1 MAAMNTRRI
10 SESCKIP
17 SSSAPRAEGRNTA
30 SDVCSIALAKEGV
43 SSIGLAKE
51 ECRGYNARR
60 AVHACADVA
69 APLCWGVFAA
79 KPPSVVRLQL
89 SEMRP

>member
-17 SSSAPRAEGRNTA
+17 SSSARRAEGRNTA
-30 SDVCSIALAKEGV
+30 ANLSSIGLANEGV

-69 APLCWGVFAA
+69 APLSRGVFAA
-79 KPPSVVRLQL
+79 KPPSVARLQL